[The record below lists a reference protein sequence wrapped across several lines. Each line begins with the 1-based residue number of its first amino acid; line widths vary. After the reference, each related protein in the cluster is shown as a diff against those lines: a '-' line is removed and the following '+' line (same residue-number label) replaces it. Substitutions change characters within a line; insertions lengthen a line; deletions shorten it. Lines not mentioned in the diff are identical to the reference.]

1 MKIRTKSQHPSRY
14 ESVAALVPALDS
26 TSIASVMNDV
36 ISSGIFGFMSQY
48 SSMFCLEC
56 IDITHASVGE
66 ILEGGEKVTGRAAP
80 EKTSNRK
87 LENAVPTGKYFGPIY
102 LCYQRFL

>member
-1 MKIRTKSQHPSRY
+1 MP
-14 ESVAALVPALDS
+14 P
-26 TSIASVMNDV
+26 
-36 ISSGIFGFMSQY
+36 GIIGFMSQY

-66 ILEGGEKVTGRAAP
+66 IQEGGEKVTGRAAP
-80 EKTSNRK
+80 EKTSNRG
-87 LENAVPTGKYFGPIY
+87 LGGVVPTSKYFGPVY